1 MFEGNSPLMPHW
13 FRSIVLVALLGAPGL
28 ARAQAPAPV
37 APAVA
42 GSPSAVGPA
51 LAAQR
56 RKLRAE
62 LDRVNAEIDG
72 LKHDNRGLRED
83 YRLRARMADAE
94 ALAQRLTELD
104 VRIEHLNPG
113 AGRHPEGPLPTA
125 PEARPSDDRAALEAK
140 ADILADQARRLG
152 TQADALAGRV
162 TELRG
167 RQELRRRAGQLE
179 RDPFSPLEQ
188 SKRRVASG
196 ASAAPVPTSKEAG
209 GAPVSGTGPP
219 APGRG
224 TVDTTSGTGTT
235 SPTGTTGAP
244 AVLTPPA
251 GGTTS
256 SVPAPAGT
264 TQDGARITSSPAVSA
279 APIALP
285 VGASVAADAPGSV
298 AGQFRGILDAGTLAE
313 IRRLENTGSPGS
325 NLQAME
331 RALSALRARA
341 AQLNSNA
348 ATLRA
353 QAKNSP

>member
-1 MFEGNSPLMPHW
+1 MPLW
-13 FRSIVLVALLGAPGL
+13 FRSIVLVALLGAPTL
-28 ARAQAPAPV
+28 ARAQTP

-42 GSPSAVGPA
+42 GTPSASVPA
-51 LAAQR
+51 LTAQR

-104 VRIEHLNPG
+104 VRIEHLNPS
-113 AGRHPEGPLPTA
+113 AGHRPASPLPSA

-140 ADILADQARRLG
+140 ADILADQARLLG
-152 TQADALAGRV
+152 TQADVLAGRV

-196 ASAAPVPTSKEAG
+196 TSAAVIPASKEVAG
-209 GAPVSGTGPP
+209 GTVSGGTTPPP
-219 APGRG
+219 AGRG
-224 TVDTTSGTGTT
+224 NDAT
-235 SPTGTTGAP
+235 TGTTGAGP
-244 AVLTPPA
+244 ATPGATGLTTPVATP
-251 GGTTS
+251 
-256 SVPAPAGT
+256 
-264 TQDGARITSSPAVSA
+264 QDGARITSSPTGSA

-285 VGASVAADAPGSV
+285 VGAAASVDAPGSV

-341 AQLNSNA
+341 AQLTSSA